1 MNCGRE
7 HSFRKI
13 SEGTMYNILEFD
25 PEGEQEVMPSAEYV
39 NAKKEFRNCLLMSI
53 FGLGV
58 PIVIAFREWLPIMR
72 AEKAKAQYGTE
83 DAQVFTDYKELLKLD
98 LEQVDAT
105 LVS

>member
-1 MNCGRE
+1 MNCDRE

-13 SEGTMYNILEFD
+13 SEGTILEFE

-58 PIVIAFREWLPIMR
+58 PIVIAFKEWLPIMR
-72 AEKAKAQYGTE
+72 AEKAKARAGQK
-83 DAQVFTDYKELLKLD
+83 A
-98 LEQVDAT
+98 
-105 LVS
+105 

>member
-13 SEGTMYNILEFD
+13 SEGTMYNILEFE

-39 NAKKEFRNCLLMSI
+39 NAKKEFRDCLLMSI

-72 AEKAKAQYGTE
+72 AEKAKARAGQK
-83 DAQVFTDYKELLKLD
+83 A
-98 LEQVDAT
+98 
-105 LVS
+105 

>member
-13 SEGTMYNILEFD
+13 SEGTMYNILEFE

-58 PIVIAFREWLPIMR
+58 PIAIAFKEWLPFMR
-72 AEKAKAQYGTE
+72 AEKAKERAGQK
-83 DAQVFTDYKELLKLD
+83 A
-98 LEQVDAT
+98 
-105 LVS
+105 